1 MAIQVGKFRDVSEGT
16 GPGQFQVVETEE
28 VSSLTEL
35 PDVYRQLLDEPIT
48 AIVAVIAPNGRPS
61 LNPIWFDYEGDTLL
75 LNFAEHRKK
84 TGWIRESPEFT
95 ICLMNPENPYHWV
108 QIWGTV
114 TSETHEDDP
123 EQGHRAADHVDRIW
137 TKYTGNEPPYGLR
150 DPSINERRVLFEARV
165 DKVTTFGQ
173 P

>member
-1 MAIQVGKFRDVSEGT
+1 MGFEVRQFRDVSEGT
-16 GPGQFQVVETEE
+16 GAGQFQVVDQEQA
-28 VSSLTEL
+28 SSLDDL
-35 PDVYRQLLDEPIT
+35 PDVYKQLLDEPIT
-48 AIVAVIAPNGRPS
+48 AIIAVIAPNGRPA
-61 LNPIWFDYEGDTLL
+61 LNPIWFDYEGDQVL

-84 TGWIRESPEFT
+84 TDWIREEPEFT

-114 TSETHEDDP
+114 TNEIHEDDP
-123 EQGHRAADHVDRIW
+123 DEGQRAADQVDRIW

-150 DPSINERRVLFEARV
+150 DPSIDERRILFEARV
-165 DKVTTFGQ
+165 DQVTTFGQ